1 MSPEHK
7 LHESLYLGILVV
19 AISSASST
27 VGTPGKLLA
36 NIYWMN
42 ELLVY
47 NTLVRIN
54 FSEKSNS
61 LHIITKI
68 RASPGGAS
76 GKEPARQHSRCRRRG
91 FDP

>member
-7 LHESLYLGILVV
+7 LHESVYLGILVI
-19 AISSASST
+19 AISPASST
-27 VGTPGKLLA
+27 VGTPGKLPA

-47 NTLVRIN
+47 NTLVCIN

-68 RASPGGAS
+68 QCYTFNKLLLYRNHEKTKKGE
-76 GKEPARQHSRCRRRG
+76 KK
-91 FDP
+91 